1 MVTALVLLKVK
12 RDRIDEVANVLVDL
26 QGVSEV
32 YSIAGRYDLAAMVR
46 VRDNEELAT
55 IVTGRLIKVD
65 GITDSETHIAFRV
78 YSRHDLE
85 SMFSLPER
93 AAKPR

>member
-1 MVTALVLLKVK
+1 MVNAIVLLKVK
-12 RDRIDEVANVLVDL
+12 RDAVDRVVGEL
-26 QGVSEV
+26 AGMEGISEV

-46 VRDNEELAT
+46 VADNDALAEV
-55 IVTGRLIKVD
+55 VTGRMLKVE

-85 SMFSLPER
+85 SMFSLPGSS
-93 AAKPR
+93 PR

>member
-1 MVTALVLLKVK
+1 MVNAIVLLKVK
-12 RDRIDEVANVLVDL
+12 RDAVDRVAGELA
-26 QGVSEV
+26 GMEGISEV

-46 VRDNEELAT
+46 VADNDALAEV
-55 IVTGRLIKVD
+55 VTGRMLKVE

-85 SMFSLPER
+85 SMFSLPGSS
-93 AAKPR
+93 PR

>member
-1 MVTALVLLKVK
+1 MVNAIVLLKVK
-12 RDRIDEVANVLVDL
+12 RDAVDRVAGVLA
-26 QGVSEV
+26 GMEGISEV

-46 VRDNEELAT
+46 VADNDALAEV
-55 IVTGRLIKVD
+55 VTGRMLKVE

-85 SMFSLPER
+85 SMFSLPGR
-93 AAKPR
+93 SPQ

>member
-1 MVTALVLLKVK
+1 VVNAIVLLKVK
-12 RDRIDEVANVLVDL
+12 RDAVDRVAGALA
-26 QGVSEV
+26 GMEGISEV

-46 VRDNEELAT
+46 VADNDALAEV
-55 IVTGRLIKVD
+55 VTARMLKVE

-85 SMFSLPER
+85 SMFSLPGSS
-93 AAKPR
+93 PR